1 MAQGIGPEQ
10 PPENE
15 GLENPAGDGIVCSAC
30 RGRGR
35 KFTTLRRMVD
45 AAGGSSETDL
55 LKRTQTECL
64 GCSGEGR
71 VPA

>member
-1 MAQGIGPEQ
+1 MAQRIGPEQ

-15 GLENPAGDGIVCSAC
+15 EPENPAGDGIVCPAC
-30 RGRGR
+30 RERGR
-35 KFTTLRRMVD
+35 KFTTLRRVVD

-64 GCSGEGR
+64 GCSGKWR